1 MSKSDTRERALGCF
15 ASCILLPTPY
25 DLLVSFG
32 PKYPGGA
39 PMGRGAEPLFGRLRR
54 DLRRFT
60 RIGKLFE
67 CLEGDDSLVCS
78 RESSCTEASRA
89 PGENNND
96 L

>member
-1 MSKSDTRERALGCF
+1 
-15 ASCILLPTPY
+15 
-25 DLLVSFG
+25 
-32 PKYPGGA
+32 
-39 PMGRGAEPLFGRLRR
+39 MGRGAEPLFGRLRR